1 MSSMKTIVIV
11 GSINT
16 DLVMRASRHVLP
28 GETLHA
34 NSFEVFTGGKG
45 ANQAVAAAR
54 LGANVVMVGK
64 VGNDA
69 FGRERIDALQ
79 AAGVQT
85 ECIQVVEGSS
95 GIAVIVVSA
104 TGENSILV
112 LPGANGE
119 MSPTDVERHRE
130 LILNAGIV
138 LAQLETPLPML
149 EALTI
154 LCSEHNIP
162 LMLDPAPAHPLSLE
176 LLRRITWLTPN
187 ESEAEQ
193 LFRRKLDSIDEKS
206 LAELAGDLL
215 ADGPQNL
222 LLKLGSRGAYLA
234 TKDGQRML
242 LPAIAVPV
250 VDTTAAGDA
259 FNGAFATRLVAGDT
273 PLEAA
278 RFAIAAAALSV
289 TRHGA
294 LPSMP
299 GAGEVQALLHQH
311 TQRKTF
317 PPVHPG
323 V

>member
-1 MSSMKTIVIV
+1 MNSMKTIVIV

-16 DLVMRASRHVLP
+16 DLVIRAPRHVLP

-34 NSFEVFTGGKG
+34 DSFEIFTGGKG
-45 ANQAVAAAR
+45 ANQAAAAAR
-54 LGANVVMVGK
+54 LGAKAVMVGN

-69 FGRERIDALQ
+69 FGLERIDALE

-85 ECIQVVEGSS
+85 ECIRVVEGSS
-95 GIAVIVVSA
+95 GMAVIVVSA

-112 LPGANGE
+112 LSGANGE
-119 MSPTDVERHRE
+119 MSPADVERHRA
-130 LILNAGIV
+130 LILNAGMV
-138 LAQLETPLPML
+138 LSQLETPLPML
-149 EALTI
+149 EALAI
-154 LCSEHNIP
+154 LCSEHGVP
-162 LMLDPAPAHPLSLE
+162 LMLDPAPAHPLSRE

-193 LFRRKLDSIDEKS
+193 LFHRKLDSVDEKFLAQ
-206 LAELAGDLL
+206 LAEEVL

-222 LLKLGSRGAYLA
+222 LLKLGSRGAFLA
-234 TKDGQRML
+234 TGNGQRML

-259 FNGAFATRLVAGDT
+259 FNGAFATRLVAGDE

-299 GAGEVQALLHQH
+299 DAREVQALLQL
-311 TQRKTF
+311 QPQLKS
-317 PPVHPG
+317 
-323 V
+323 

>member
-54 LGANVVMVGK
+54 LDAKAVMVGS
-64 VGNDA
+64 VGSDA

-85 ECIQVVEGSS
+85 ECIRVVEGSS
-95 GIAVIVVSA
+95 GMAVIVVSA
-104 TGENSILV
+104 TGENSILI
-112 LPGANGE
+112 LSGANGE
-119 MSPTDVERHRE
+119 MSPADMERHRE
-130 LILNAGIV
+130 LILNAGMV
-138 LAQLETPLPML
+138 LTQLETPLPML
-149 EALTI
+149 EALAM
-154 LCSEHNIP
+154 LCSEHGVP
-162 LMLDPAPAHPLSLE
+162 LMLDPAPAHPLSLK
-176 LLRRITWLTPN
+176 LLRHITWLTPN

-193 LFRRKLDSIDEKS
+193 LFHRKLDGVDEKC
-206 LAELAGDLL
+206 LAKLADEVL

-234 TKDGQRML
+234 TRDGQRML

-259 FNGAFATRLVAGDT
+259 FNGAFATRLVAGDE

-299 GAGEVQALLHQH
+299 DAREVQALLHLQP
-311 TQRKTF
+311 QPKT
-317 PPVHPG
+317 
-323 V
+323 